1 MTWQGIPSSFHLDSV
16 NQTLLS
22 VGQIPTVYV
31 DTGFGWDTLFGS
43 IVAGAIPA
51 FIAWYT
57 IKKNLAALEQDRAH
71 QQSSFDKDRNAQ
83 LDIAAK
89 NLNAQV
95 LSGNRQQWINSLRD
109 TTAEYLGAVHQLR
122 KSRTIA
128 RHCAHISKRDNV
140 DFFIEYRD
148 AISAMTSD
156 ARIVDN
162 LTYKIRL
169 LINPTEPEGIR
180 ITELLN
186 TIRESTG
193 SNQKKPDRAQ
203 INACGE
209 ELVTIM
215 QAYIKKEWD
224 RVKKFI

>member
-1 MTWQGIPSSFHLDSV
+1 MTWQGVPFAFNLDSI
-16 NQTLLS
+16 NQTLLR
-22 VGQIPTVYV
+22 VGQIPTVHV

-95 LSGNRQQWINSLRD
+95 LSANRQQWINSLRD
-109 TTAEYLGAVHQLR
+109 STAEFIGAVHQLR

-128 RHCAHISKRDNV
+128 RHCAHVSKKNSI
-140 DFFIEYRD
+140 DFLIEYRHE
-148 AISAMTSD
+148 ITAMTSD
-156 ARIVDN
+156 SRNVDN

-169 LINPTEPEGIR
+169 LINPSEPEGIK
-180 ITELLN
+180 ITELVN
-186 TIRESTG
+186 TIRKSTG
-193 SNQKKPDRAQ
+193 SFQKKPDRAV
-203 INACGE
+203 IAACAE
-209 ELVTIM
+209 ELVTVM
-215 QAYIKKEWD
+215 QSYIKKEWD